1 MTVEELLERYAII
14 KNIFIDK
21 DTQTGQIYDYQVTFV
36 LGGEI
41 TFDTLEEIDSYCDD
55 AESIIKNLK

>member
-1 MTVEELLERYAII
+1 MTVEELLAKHSII